1 MDLLIQD
8 YRDDQIY
15 VVSKD
20 RVVVDEEAFKGKFPY
35 TLDKVEP
42 ERPIVIKQQQP
53 DSPKS
58 ARAPAKA
65 APTAKELADK
75 KFLTKHE

>member
-1 MDLLIQD
+1 MELLVQD

-20 RVVVDEEAFKGKFPY
+20 RVVVDEELFKGKFPY

-42 ERPIVIKQQQP
+42 ERPIVIK
-53 DSPKS
+53 
-58 ARAPAKA
+58 
-65 APTAKELADK
+65 
-75 KFLTKHE
+75 